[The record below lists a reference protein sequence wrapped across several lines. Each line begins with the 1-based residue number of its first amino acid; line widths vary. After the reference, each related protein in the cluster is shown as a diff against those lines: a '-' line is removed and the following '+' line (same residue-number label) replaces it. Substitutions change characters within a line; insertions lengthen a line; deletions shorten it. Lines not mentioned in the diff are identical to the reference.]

1 MVWIAFEVSGKF
13 DKASSGI
20 VLIVL
25 VVRQFRHPCD
35 FWIHMLLNP
44 YDLLGLGELA
54 WEDCVQSIFS
64 QPWMSDTL
72 PLPLLVDHLVL
83 APLFLLYVEILVI
96 V

>member
-25 VVRQFRHPCD
+25 VVRQFRHPYD

-44 YDLLGLGELA
+44 YDLSELGELA
-54 WEDCVQSIFS
+54 
-64 QPWMSDTL
+64 
-72 PLPLLVDHLVL
+72 
-83 APLFLLYVEILVI
+83 
-96 V
+96 